1 MQITLQKD
9 LGKHTRYYQGMI
21 DLNLIEKGAKYS
33 KLKKTFII
41 FICLNVPFPGNLP
54 VYTFNNI
61 CVENKS
67 IYLDDAATKVIINA
81 NGNRTGLSQ
90 DMCAFLDFL
99 QNKAPNSEFTEE
111 LQRTVEKATN
121 NEEWE
126 VEYMTMAMK
135 IQEEREEAKIEN
147 TIKLLSEFQ
156 WTKENIIDKLIKD
169 FDLSEEEAV
178 EYYEQYL
185 KEH

>member
-1 MQITLQKD
+1 
-9 LGKHTRYYQGMI
+9 
-21 DLNLIEKGAKYS
+21 
-33 KLKKTFII
+33 
-41 FICLNVPFPGNLP
+41 
-54 VYTFNNI
+54 
-61 CVENKS
+61 
-67 IYLDDAATKVIINA
+67 
-81 NGNRTGLSQ
+81 
-90 DMCAFLDFL
+90 
-99 QNKAPNSEFTEE
+99 
-111 LQRTVEKATN
+111 
-121 NEEWE
+121 
-126 VEYMTMAMK
+126 MTMAMK